1 MGDCVCES
9 ARARTI
15 FDTVGRDGE
24 ALAAAKRFQA
34 KQIPRRGPAREKS
47 GGVGNMH
54 SEAYL
59 EARKEFINCIVM
71 APIGLFVPLI
81 NAFREWR
88 PIMKAEL
95 KKERAAQ

>member
-1 MGDCVCES
+1 
-9 ARARTI
+9 
-15 FDTVGRDGE
+15 
-24 ALAAAKRFQA
+24 
-34 KQIPRRGPAREKS
+34 
-47 GGVGNMH
+47 MH

-81 NAFREWR
+81 NAFCEWR
-88 PIMKAEL
+88 PIMRAER